1 MTHRVVIEV
10 ASKRAFVSAIDWPGW
25 SRGGRTLDA
34 ATDVFLVAGP
44 RYADVVRRAGLSLAP
59 PSSAD
64 DLEVVERLPGDASTE
79 FGVPGAAAAIEED
92 PLIGD
97 HFVRFVALLEAAWAA
112 LDDSARAASGVEL
125 TRGPRGGGRDLP
137 KILDHVREAERAYLA
152 KLGSRAPSDPGGLHT
167 AFIDTLRR
175 RAAGEPLPDPART
188 RVRWSP
194 RYAVRRA
201 AWHVLDHAWEIEDR
215 MP

>member
-1 MTHRVVIEV
+1 MTLGVVIEV

-34 ATDVFLVAGP
+34 ATDAFLVAAP

-59 PSSAD
+59 PTSAD
-64 DLEVVERLPGDASTE
+64 DLEVVERLAGDASTE
-79 FGVPGAAAAIEED
+79 FGVPGAAAAVEDD
-92 PLIGD
+92 PLID
-97 HFVRFVALLEAAWAA
+97 DDLHRFVALLEASWSA
-112 LDDSARAASGVEL
+112 LDNAARAARGVEL
-125 TRGPRGGGRDLP
+125 TRGPRGGGRDVP
-137 KILDHVREAERAYLA
+137 RILDHMREAERAYLS
-152 KLGSRAPSDPGGLHT
+152 KLGSRAPSDPDGLR
-167 AFIDTLRR
+167 AAVLDTLRR

-188 RVRWSP
+188 SVLWSP